1 MLSEAYYTTWSSL
14 EESSPIDKFNGEEV
28 EIVQKLSKHLKIGK
42 VAPLGNGTSGFAY
55 YIPNNRVLK
64 ITKDKSEAA
73 EAFKI
78 KGKKIKHLAN
88 IFDVFALHGRYE
100 GTYVIISE
108 LLDKT
113 DDLDDSEAWLENF
126 LEDEFSYSKEFFF
139 EDYSN
144 GSMSPDEI
152 KDYTK
157 RIKEYYEPW
166 KAERTIWFM
175 NGMFG
180 IINDLKQNK
189 ILSTDWGLHNIG
201 IKKNGVLAMYDLG
214 YGDPDVH
221 QDVKKLALQQEVSN
235 DSPSDYP
242 DFFDPLFNKT
252 LKNSPFP
259 PVVNINDK
267 PLREE
272 IIEERRRVSDKT
284 VSYIHDKIKI
294 PDASN
299 INSGGYGDAFASGDK
314 IIKFTTDFKE
324 AKFAQKF
331 AGHKFKHI
339 ANIDNVIRYKE
350 KTGDYIYVIVL
361 EKLAPI
367 SEMTKQVFRA
377 YERVN
382 EAYNIQCERLQK
394 MAFKQFVQN
403 IKLDPSDPWNLK
415 DTLKFAPQVL
425 KMHAQMDELKNE
437 VSGIVNPEDVDNY
450 LSDFHFG
457 NMGVKPDGTI
467 AFFDLRWMTDEKHP
481 EGVETIKETIISNED
496 LNKKQLP
503 HKHPELFSQFVKEKT
518 EDEIKEIAPSIDL
531 SQEPAYLI
539 KNLET
544 NYPALFDSF
553 ADWLFENF
561 KNQTTFN

>member
-1 MLSEAYYTTWSSL
+1 MNGIRHYIRKALLEAHYTTWSSL

-42 VAPLGNGTSGFAY
+42 VAPIGSGTGGFAY

-78 KGKKIKHLAN
+78 KGKKLKHLAN
-88 IFDVFALHGRYE
+88 IFDVYALHGRYE

-113 DDLDDSEAWLENF
+113 DGLDDCEAWLEKF
-126 LEDEFSYSKEFFF
+126 LDDEFNYSKEFFF

-152 KDYTK
+152 KDYIK
-157 RIKEYYEPW
+157 RIKEYYESQ
-166 KAERTIWFM
+166 KAERTVWFM

-201 IKKNGVLAMYDLG
+201 IKKNGALAMYDLG

-221 QDVKKLALQQEVSN
+221 KDVKKLALQQEISN

-242 DFFDPLFNKT
+242 DFFDPLFNKS
-252 LKNSPFP
+252 LSNSPFP
-259 PVVNINDK
+259 PVANVNNK
-267 PLREE
+267 PLAEDIINNEE
-272 IIEERRRVSDKT
+272 
-284 VSYIHDKIKI
+284 
-294 PDASN
+294 
-299 INSGGYGDAFASGDK
+299 
-314 IIKFTTDFKE
+314 
-324 AKFAQKF
+324 
-331 AGHKFKHI
+331 
-339 ANIDNVIRYKE
+339 
-350 KTGDYIYVIVL
+350 
-361 EKLAPI
+361 
-367 SEMTKQVFRA
+367 
-377 YERVN
+377 
-382 EAYNIQCERLQK
+382 
-394 MAFKQFVQN
+394 
-403 IKLDPSDPWNLK
+403 
-415 DTLKFAPQVL
+415 
-425 KMHAQMDELKNE
+425 
-437 VSGIVNPEDVDNY
+437 
-450 LSDFHFG
+450 
-457 NMGVKPDGTI
+457 
-467 AFFDLRWMTDEKHP
+467 
-481 EGVETIKETIISNED
+481 

-503 HKHPELFSQFVKEKT
+503 YKHPELFHQFVKEKT

-531 SQEPAYLI
+531 SQEPSYLI